1 MLEFASIRKIN
12 LKVDVYSFGVV
23 HLEMTT
29 GRRATGEDG
38 GHENLAQWA
47 WRQFQEDNFQLMD
60 VIDENIRDASNFR
73 EVQLVFS

>member
-23 HLEMTT
+23 LLELTT

-38 GHENLAQWA
+38 GHENLTQWA

-60 VIDENIRDASNFR
+60 VIDENIRDASNFH